1 LLFFRQRDISG
12 YTLFVVVFQNVLVS
26 LDSTLSIRVNND
38 FSWIEK
44 SGNLNRKELYTVQ
57 AKKLI
62 AIPFLILLAV
72 IVTLVPVATAPE
84 KYASAASVATNV
96 NIPNCPGITPA
107 SSGAN
112 PTLPY
117 KFDFGSGTAAAGYTK
132 ILPTTA
138 YSAARGYGF
147 ANTTNLV
154 AVKRNA
160 PDTLR
165 GDFITS
171 SKPFT
176 FNTNLPDGNYNVTV
190 ILGDDAGTSA
200 TTVKAETGRIVIN
213 KATTTAGKFLTQTFT
228 VNVAD
233 GQLNLQ
239 FTWTDPKVAGL
250 EIAKANGV
258 TIFLAGD
265 STVCDQP
272 PLSDPYLSYAGWGQ
286 MLSLYLKPGVAVANY
301 AAAGRTSISFINEG
315 KLNDILKV
323 IKPNDYLFI
332 QFGHN
337 DEHAGSGSYP
347 FTTYEAALQKYIDGA
362 RAHQAIPVLVTPV
375 ARRSFDSNGNI
386 VDTHGNYPVAMRQ
399 LAAADHVQLIDL
411 TALSMTYFQALGPTG
426 TKSVF
431 CYINAGQSPDFPNA
445 VADNTHFQV
454 NGAIQ
459 VANLVA
465 KNIKAQNVQPL
476 ASFFL

>member
-1 LLFFRQRDISG
+1 
-12 YTLFVVVFQNVLVS
+12 
-26 LDSTLSIRVNND
+26 VNA
-38 FSWIEK
+38 
-44 SGNLNRKELYTVQ
+44 R
-57 AKKLI
+57 KLI
-62 AIPFLILLAV
+62 AIPFLVLLAV
-72 IVTLVPVATAPE
+72 VIAFIPVITAQG
-84 KYASAASVATNV
+84 KRASAAPAANV
-96 NIPNCPGITPA
+96 NGPTCTGITPA

-117 KFDFGSGTAAAGYTK
+117 RFDFGSGAAAAGYTK

-147 ANTTNLV
+147 ASTANLV
-154 AVKRNA
+154 AVSRGG
-160 PDTLR
+160 PDTLH

-190 ILGDDAGTSA
+190 YMGDNAGTSA
-200 TTVKAETGRIVIN
+200 NTVKAEYGRMVIN
-213 KATTTAGKFLTQTFT
+213 KVTTTAGKFVTKTFS

-239 FTWTDPKVAGL
+239 FTWNSPKIDGI
-250 EIAKANGV
+250 EIAKAHVV
-258 TIFLAGD
+258 TIYLAGD

-272 PLSDPYLSYAGWGQ
+272 PLSYPYVSYGGWGQ
-286 MLSLYLKPGVAVANY
+286 GLPLYFKPGVSIANY
-301 AAAGRTSISFINEG
+301 AAAGRTSISFIHQG

-323 IKPNDYLFI
+323 IQPNDYLFI

-337 DEHAGSGSYP
+337 DEHAGSGSSP
-347 FTTYEAALQKYIDGA
+347 FTTYEAALQQYIDGA
-362 RAHQAIPVLVTPV
+362 HAHNAIPVLVTPV
-375 ARRSFDSNGNI
+375 ARRSFDSSGKI

-399 LAAADHVQLIDL
+399 LAAKDKVQLIDL
-411 TALSMTYFQALGPTG
+411 TALSMAYFQTLGPTG

-431 CYINAGQSPDFPNA
+431 GYFTAGESPDFPSA
-445 VADNTHFQV
+445 ASDNTHFQIS
-454 NGAIQ
+454 GAIQ

-465 KNIKAQNVQPL
+465 GAIKSQNIQPL
-476 ASFFL
+476 ASYLQTP